1 MSVPLPL
8 PPNYFKCPP
17 LKPEEKER
25 FIAMGLRSAHNIILK
40 AKLRGGPYQWSL
52 LSEDSGLKIYK
63 GVSNEA
69 QRALHCAT
77 YEVAGSLEDVINL
90 YRTETTDQLKR
101 HINRLGRA
109 WVDATNLYNIMD
121 STPELPH
128 NSIQLQWFAVKTAFE
143 NLWNHRDGVIVQC
156 SMECTVDG
164 KRGWVRSWQSVDL
177 ACIPDMYSA
186 AGLVRMLFFGTGLLF
201 VESDRPGHVML
212 TCLGDMD
219 PKIKG
224 PEFVH
229 DQGVKA
235 WCRNLPDVER
245 CLREDNLSLT
255 PFLRDD
261 QLMPTDSRRDC
272 FLCQKKFG
280 PMRRR
285 SCCYKCGQ
293 VFCSKCNRLW
303 NVTIDGIETTRKVC
317 NGCSVLAPRPMQPLA
332 TLSTKSMSRSES
344 SSGMHEDNLSD
355 FHLEV
360 VYKEPARVLEPSR
373 IVEIEN

>member
-1 MSVPLPL
+1 MSIQLPL
-8 PPNYFKCPP
+8 PPNFFKCPP
-17 LKPEEKER
+17 LTPEEKER
-25 FIAMGLRSAHNIILK
+25 FTAMGTRSANELVRK
-40 AKLRGGPYQWSL
+40 AKLRDGPYQWTL
-52 LSEDSGLKIYK
+52 LSDDNGLKVYK
-63 GVSNEA
+63 GVSTEA
-69 QRALHCAT
+69 QRSLHCGT

-90 YRTETTDQLKR
+90 YKTETTDQLKR
-101 HINRLGRA
+101 HIRRLGRA
-109 WVDATNLYNIMD
+109 WVDATNLYTVKE
-121 STPELPH
+121 STHDRPH
-128 NSIQLQWFAVKTAFE
+128 DSIQLQWFAVKTAFE

-164 KRGWVRSWQSVDL
+164 KRGWVRSWQSIDL

-186 AGLVRMLFFGTGLLF
+186 AGLVRMLFFGTGHLF

-245 CLREDNLSLT
+245 CLREDNLSRT
-255 PFLRDD
+255 PFLRED
-261 QLMPTDSRRDC
+261 QLIPPDTRRDC

-285 SCCYKCGQ
+285 SGCYKCGQ
-293 VFCSKCNRLW
+293 VFCSKCNRTW
-303 NVTIDGIETTRKVC
+303 NVTVDGFATTRKVC
-317 NGCSVLAPRPMQPLA
+317 NACSAAVPRYSSQR
-332 TLSTKSMSRSES
+332 SMSSNEF
-344 SSGMHEDNLSD
+344 SGYKGSFRDDRTTASGASD
-355 FHLEV
+355 DLADFDLE
-360 VYKEPARVLEPSR
+360 YAGR
-373 IVEIEN
+373 